1 MAQVRQTW
9 RTRSEWLITRLPQWC
24 LQYDAHGHE
33 LEDRAT
39 DVKHYLILRL
49 QWTYSRGGL
58 TPPSL
63 CRKWRVT
70 EKIALPSKPSLLNS
84 HAKPHMWHLST
95 RNWVIS
101 LLFSSNVLYVSSLA
115 CMEISLEGVSEH
127 MDNRFGIFKCFQG
140 LGSQWGASKTEAEP
154 WVRITCGAQ
163 EGGALGEEPSLGAGH
178 TKKGL
183 GSTIQSLLAG
193 SGAKQSASLPSCLW
207 LCH

>member
-1 MAQVRQTW
+1 MHTGTNWKIEPQMSSTILFWDFSERIPEGAWLHPLSAGSEESRRKLRCPLSQVW
-9 RTRSEWLITRLPQWC
+9 P
-24 LQYDAHGHE
+24 
-33 LEDRAT
+33 
-39 DVKHYLILRL
+39 
-49 QWTYSRGGL
+49 
-58 TPPSL
+58 
-63 CRKWRVT
+63 
-70 EKIALPSKPSLLNS
+70 

-163 EGGALGEEPSLGAGH
+163 EGGALGDEPSLGAGH